1 MKREL
6 MSVLLGAALLVPP
19 SAVDAQRGRGGDRG
33 PRVERLEPI
42 TVSGRVAVGRRVAVA
57 GRVAGCPAP
66 AHAPAVG
73 CRRRAAARVVYRS
86 PVTYRPYRS
95 PRVQVYAEWIRVPAR
110 FTVGHR
116 FDRALNPGQLKKVI
130 GHRTVDRI
138 HDLGH
143 RAGLRGSARG
153 HWIDSRRHGLVLVVT
168 MDGVDVAEFIDY
180 DRDGWFDDSFLFRLD
195 RGGYWTGW

>member
-6 MSVLLGAALLVPP
+6 MSVLLGAALLVPA
-19 SAVDAQRGRGGDRG
+19 SDASAQRGRSERG
-33 PRVERLEPI
+33 PRVERLQPI
-42 TVSGRVAVGRRVAVA
+42 TVGGRVAVA

-73 CRRRAAARVVYRS
+73 CRRRAAYSARAVYRS
-86 PVTYRPYRS
+86 PVVYRS
-95 PRVQVYAEWIRVPAR
+95 YRDSGIRVRAEWVRVPAR
-110 FTVGHR
+110 FSAGYR

-153 HWIDSRRHGLVLVVT
+153 HWIDTRRHGLVLVVT
-168 MDGVDVAEFIDY
+168 MDRVDVAEFIDY
-180 DRDGWFDDSFLFRLD
+180 DRDGWFDDSFLFHLD
-195 RGGYWTGW
+195 RGGYWNGW